1 MSVSLT
7 RIRIEEGLWECVAR
21 SNPCNQ
27 LFAFFSFTCPR
38 HPELKTGTLR
48 PASWSDAHRPFYLPV
63 DLTGP
68 PAAKLRLDGSIIV
81 PCMLPGNQTVPLCLF
96 RFSVDRS
103 AFNASWRQK
112 TCCSTYKDMNRR
124 AAYVRGTNEACE
136 SACTLICRLP
146 RTCDQRS
153 QGVVKVQAR
162 RLFTPSLLLWG
173 WIILKCLKLF

>member
-7 RIRIEEGLWECVAR
+7 SIRIEEGLWECVAR

-27 LFAFFSFTCPR
+27 LFAFFSFICPR
-38 HPELKTGTLR
+38 HPDLKTGTLR

-63 DLTGP
+63 DLTEP

-81 PCMLPGNQTVPLCLF
+81 PCMLPGNQTVPSGLF

-103 AFNASWRQK
+103 FLRKSWRQK

-124 AAYVRGTNEACE
+124 AAYFAVATRHARVPALSYADCHEPVIKDHKVLSRFRREGF
-136 SACTLICRLP
+136 LP
-146 RTCDQRS
+146 PHFSYGD
-153 QGVVKVQAR
+153 G
-162 RLFTPSLLLWG
+162 
-173 WIILKCLKLF
+173 

>member
-1 MSVSLT
+1 MSVGEWLYDTPLNEDVVSVSLT

-81 PCMLPGNQTVPLCLF
+81 PCMLPGNQAIPSGLF
-96 RFSVDRS
+96 RISVDRS
-103 AFNASWRQK
+103 FQKKSWRQK
-112 TCCSTYKDMNRR
+112 TCCSTYHGYEPEGCMFNCQC
-124 AAYVRGTNEACE
+124 A
-136 SACTLICRLP
+136 I
-146 RTCDQRS
+146 
-153 QGVVKVQAR
+153 
-162 RLFTPSLLLWG
+162 
-173 WIILKCLKLF
+173 